1 MKTKNFA
8 LAGLSILSLI
18 FLMSFVSA
26 GVDFLDSE
34 DATII
39 SVSETVQQGSSV
51 TISFKAFEDGTGDLI
66 AISFNTPITMTYGSY
81 TFDSDNTVSGAITS
95 LDQDDTSVL
104 MTLTFDIPEF
114 QEVGTYDGILTL
126 TGTYTGTSTTNLPI
140 TLTVTE
146 KPRPE
151 EVNAC
156 AVTGNTEG
164 DLQLKIEDVTI
175 VGFGGD
181 EDFEWSVFDEI
192 EIEIE
197 VENDNNDYKIEDI
210 TIGWGLYNE
219 DTEEWYIDDEEND
232 FNLKDGEKE
241 SVFLTLN
248 LDDDID
254 ELAEYSD
261 DYVLYVWANAV
272 LDDGTEKAL
281 CTSLSEVV
289 TIMDESDF
297 IILNNIQYTETA
309 SCGSQVQITADVWNI
324 GSEVQEEV
332 YILIESEEFG
342 TQRVDLEEID
352 EYEDEEINFL
362 LDIPQDTEEGQY
374 MFYLSVYDEYGDIYE
389 NDNEDKSRF
398 PIQLTVEGNC
408 INEPKATISADLESE
423 AKAGRDLVVKAT
435 IVNTG
440 VGTSTF
446 DVSVDGYNSWAS
458 FTSIDSES
466 IVLEAGESAEV
477 LITLNVNSGISGN
490 QDFNII
496 LAEGQN
502 IKTQPVAVMIEKGFG
517 LTGGIISEGNWPIWT
532 IGAINVVLIFV
543 IILVALKVA
552 KKQ

>member
-8 LAGLSILSLI
+8 LFGLSILSLI

-26 GVDFLDSE
+26 VSLDAISGEVIPTSVSQDDGSFTFTFELTNTGDAGTLDFDLSAVLNAG
-34 DATII
+34 ATI
-39 SVSETVQQGSSV
+39 
-51 TISFKAFEDGTGDLI
+51 
-66 AISFNTPITMTYGSY
+66 
-81 TFDSDNTVSGAITS
+81 TFDKSSIADGSVDHVTETITATVTFLFDSTSPISGTVDVIGQGASTHETLNFDVTMIP
-95 LDQDDTSVL
+95 SVQP
-104 MTLTFDIPEF
+104 MDV
-114 QEVGTYDGILTL
+114 QECAL
-126 TGTYTGTSTTNLPI
+126 TGNSND
-140 TLTVTE
+140 
-146 KPRPE
+146 
-151 EVNAC
+151 
-156 AVTGNTEG
+156 
-164 DLQLKIEDVTI
+164 DLQMKIEDVTI
-175 VGFGGD
+175 VGFGE
-181 EDFEWSVFDEI
+181 EDFEWYVFDEI

-241 SVFLTLN
+241 SDFLTLN

-254 ELAEYSD
+254 ELAEYSE
-261 DYVLYVWANAV
+261 DYVFYVWATAT
-272 LDDGTEKAL
+272 LDDGSDTKIWF
-281 CTSLSEVV
+281 SLSEEV

-552 KKQ
+552 KK